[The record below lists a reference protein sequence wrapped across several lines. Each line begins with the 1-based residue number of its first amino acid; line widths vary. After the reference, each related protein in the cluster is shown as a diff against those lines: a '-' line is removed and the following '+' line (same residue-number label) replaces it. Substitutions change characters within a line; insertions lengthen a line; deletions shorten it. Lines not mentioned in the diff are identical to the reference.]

1 MDAAQVL
8 ALLRE
13 KDLQLATAESCT
25 AGLLSA
31 AVTAVPGASAV
42 FTCGVAAYSNDI
54 KRTVLGVPA
63 AALDTVGAVSAETAI
78 AMADG
83 VRRLADAAIGVS
95 VTGVAGPDPEEGKP
109 VGTVFL
115 ALANADRV
123 WVREMHPAPDC
134 TTREAVREKAVAIA
148 LDMIGQYATAYPAMT
163 AGSLPLTPP
172 VQNEVEIPQTAPVE
186 ERRRFLA
193 FLLPWKGDSPKE
205 RARKLLLPLLVCV
218 LIAGGFFSIRR
229 LLSVSVNQSLYN
241 NLQDM
246 YVSDN
251 TAAQNGDILPRFT
264 ALYAQNADIG
274 GWIRIDGTDI
284 SYPVMKNAGSDYY
297 ANHNFRQQYSDYGV
311 PYFDS
316 RNTLVS
322 SQSRNKT
329 LIIYGNNTGDGQM
342 FSSLLEYRRADFF
355 KEHAVI
361 DMSTLFSADKWQ
373 LFAVM
378 VLDPDEINAFAF
390 AKTEFADDDAFRQ
403 YVEDIRTR
411 SLLNTSVV
419 VTPEDDLLLLVTQA
433 KAEYGFENATFVA
446 VARRL
451 RENETAAA
459 VTVSRNPTVLMPRIW
474 VRRNA
479 RSSTTEPQTP
489 TTTVTT
495 ATATT
500 SGRTTVP
507 PTTDATPTTV
517 PPTTA
522 TTAPPS
528 KPTTTPP
535 SVSKPTTTTTAV
547 SPPSKSTVT
556 TTPDEAEKA
565 NDDTP

>member
-13 KDLQLATAESCT
+13 KNLQLATAESCT

-63 AALDTVGAVSAETAI
+63 ATLDTVGAVSAETAV

-95 VTGVAGPDPEEGKP
+95 VTGVAGPDTEEGKP

-115 ALANADRV
+115 ALANASRV
-123 WVREMHPAPDC
+123 WVREMQPSPDC

-148 LDMIGQYATAYPAMT
+148 LEMIGQYATAYPAMT
-163 AGSLPLTPP
+163 AGSLPLPPP
-172 VQNEVEIPQTAPVE
+172 VQNKVEIPQTAPVV

-205 RARKLLLPLLVCV
+205 RVRKLLLPLLVCV
-218 LIAGGFFSIRR
+218 LIAGGFFSVRR
-229 LLSVSVNQSLYN
+229 LLSVSVNQSLYS
-241 NLQDM
+241 NLQNM
-246 YVSDN
+246 YISDN

-297 ANHNFRQQYSDYGV
+297 ANHNFRQQYSAYGV

-433 KAEYGFENATFVA
+433 KAEYGFENASFVA

-451 RENETAAA
+451 RENETASA
-459 VTVSRNPTVLMPRIW
+459 VAVSRNPTVLMPRIW

-489 TTTVTT
+489 TTTAVTT

-507 PTTDATPTTV
+507 STKDATPTTV

-522 TTAPPS
+522 TVVPS
-528 KPTTTPP
+528 SNPTTTSS
-535 SVSKPTTTTTAV
+535 SVPNPPTTATTA
-547 SPPSKSTVT
+547 SSQLTAAT
-556 TTPDEAEKA
+556 AGEAKKA
-565 NDDTP
+565 NKGTP

>member
-13 KDLQLATAESCT
+13 KNLQLATAESCT

-63 AALDTVGAVSAETAI
+63 ATLDTVGAVSAETAV

-95 VTGVAGPDPEEGKP
+95 VTGVAGPDTEEGKP

-115 ALANADRV
+115 ALANASRV
-123 WVREMHPAPDC
+123 WVREMQPSPDC

-148 LDMIGQYATAYPAMT
+148 LEMIGQYATAYPAMT
-163 AGSLPLTPP
+163 AGSLPLPPP
-172 VQNEVEIPQTAPVE
+172 VQNKVEIPQTAPVV

-218 LIAGGFFSIRR
+218 LIAGGFFSVRR
-229 LLSVSVNQSLYN
+229 LLSVSVNQSLYS
-241 NLQDM
+241 NLQNM
-246 YVSDN
+246 YISDN

-297 ANHNFRQQYSDYGV
+297 ANHNFRQQYSAYGV

-433 KAEYGFENATFVA
+433 KAEYGFENASFVA

-451 RENETAAA
+451 RENETASA
-459 VTVSRNPTVLMPRIW
+459 VAVSRNPTVLMPRIW

-489 TTTVTT
+489 TTTAVTT

-507 PTTDATPTTV
+507 STTDATSTTV

-522 TTAPPS
+522 TVVPS
-528 KPTTTPP
+528 SNPTTTSS
-535 SVSKPTTTTTAV
+535 SVPNPPTTATTA
-547 SPPSKSTVT
+547 SSQLTAAT
-556 TTPDEAEKA
+556 AGEAKKA
-565 NDDTP
+565 NKGTP

>member
-13 KDLQLATAESCT
+13 KNLQLATAESCT

-63 AALDTVGAVSAETAI
+63 ATLDTVGAVSAETAV

-95 VTGVAGPDPEEGKP
+95 VTGVAGPDTEEGKP

-115 ALANADRV
+115 ALANASRV
-123 WVREMHPAPDC
+123 WVREMQPSPDC

-148 LDMIGQYATAYPAMT
+148 LEMIGQYATAYPAMT
-163 AGSLPLTPP
+163 AGSLMLPP
-172 VQNEVEIPQTAPVE
+172 PEKNKVEIPQTAPVE

-205 RARKLLLPLLVCV
+205 RVRKLLLPLLVCV
-218 LIAGGFFSIRR
+218 LIAGGFFSVRR
-229 LLSVSVNQSLYN
+229 LLSVSVNQSLYSD
-241 NLQDM
+241 LQNM
-246 YVSDN
+246 YISDN

-297 ANHNFRQQYSDYGV
+297 ANHNFRQQYSAYGV

-329 LIIYGNNTGDGQM
+329 LILYGNNTGDGQM

-433 KAEYGFENATFVA
+433 KEEYGFENATFVA

-451 RENETAAA
+451 RDNETASA
-459 VTVSRNPTVLMPRIW
+459 VAVSRNPTVLMPRIW

-479 RSSTTEPQTP
+479 RSSTIKPQTP
-489 TTTVTT
+489 TTTAVTT

-500 SGRTTVP
+500 SGRPTVP
-507 PTTDATPTTV
+507 STTDATPTTAPPPTTATV
-517 PPTTA
+517 VPSSNPTTTSSSVPKPPTTA
-522 TTAPPS
+522 TTAS
-528 KPTTTPP
+528 
-535 SVSKPTTTTTAV
+535 SQLTAA
-547 SPPSKSTVT
+547 TAG
-556 TTPDEAEKA
+556 EAK
-565 NDDTP
+565 

>member
-13 KDLQLATAESCT
+13 KNLQLATAESCT

-63 AALDTVGAVSAETAI
+63 ATLDTVGAVSAETAV

-83 VRRLADAAIGVS
+83 VRRLADTAIGVS
-95 VTGVAGPDPEEGKP
+95 VTGVAGPDTEEGKP

-115 ALANADRV
+115 ALANASRV
-123 WVREMHPAPDC
+123 WVREMQPAPDC

-148 LDMIGQYATAYPAMT
+148 LEMIGQYATAYPAMT
-163 AGSLPLTPP
+163 AGSLPLPPP
-172 VQNEVEIPQTAPVE
+172 VQNKVEIPQTAPVV

-218 LIAGGFFSIRR
+218 LIAGGFFSVRR
-229 LLSVSVNQSLYN
+229 LLSVSVNQSLYS
-241 NLQDM
+241 NLQNM
-246 YVSDN
+246 YISDN

-297 ANHNFRQQYSDYGV
+297 ANHNFRQQYSAYGV

-433 KAEYGFENATFVA
+433 KEEYGFENATFVA

-451 RENETAAA
+451 RDNETASA
-459 VTVSRNPTVLMPRIW
+459 VAVSRNPTVLMPRIW

-479 RSSTTEPQTP
+479 RSSTIEPQTP
-489 TTTVTT
+489 TTTTVTT
-495 ATATT
+495 ATVTT

-507 PTTDATPTTV
+507 STTDATPTTV

-522 TTAPPS
+522 TVVPS
-528 KPTTTPP
+528 SNPTTTSS
-535 SVSKPTTTTTAV
+535 SVPNPPTTATTA
-547 SPPSKSTVT
+547 SSQLTAAT
-556 TTPDEAEKA
+556 AGEAKKA
-565 NDDTP
+565 NKGTP

>member
-13 KDLQLATAESCT
+13 KNLQLATAESCT

-63 AALDTVGAVSAETAI
+63 ATLDTVGAVSAETAI
-78 AMADG
+78 AMAGG

-95 VTGVAGPDPEEGKP
+95 VTGVAGPDTEEGKP

-148 LDMIGQYATAYPAMT
+148 LEMIGQYATAYPAMT
-163 AGSLPLTPP
+163 AGSLPLPPP

-205 RARKLLLPLLVCV
+205 RVRKLLLPLLVCV
-218 LIAGGFFSIRR
+218 LIAGGFFSVRR
-229 LLSVSVNQSLYN
+229 LLSVSVNQSLYS
-241 NLQDM
+241 NLQNM
-246 YVSDN
+246 YISDN

-297 ANHNFRQQYSDYGV
+297 ANHNFRQQYSAYGV

-451 RENETAAA
+451 RENETASA
-459 VTVSRNPTVLMPRIW
+459 VAVSRNPTVLMPRIW

-489 TTTVTT
+489 TTTAVTT

-507 PTTDATPTTV
+507 STTDATPTTAPPTTTATV
-517 PPTTA
+517 VPSSNPTTTSSSVPNPPTTA
-522 TTAPPS
+522 TTAS
-528 KPTTTPP
+528 
-535 SVSKPTTTTTAV
+535 SQLTAA
-547 SPPSKSTVT
+547 TAG
-556 TTPDEAEKA
+556 EAKKA
-565 NDDTP
+565 NKGTP

>member
-13 KDLQLATAESCT
+13 KNLQLATAESCT

-63 AALDTVGAVSAETAI
+63 ATLDTVGAVSAETAV

-95 VTGVAGPDPEEGKP
+95 VTGVAGPDTEEGKP

-115 ALANADRV
+115 ALANASRV
-123 WVREMHPAPDC
+123 WVREMQPSPDC

-148 LDMIGQYATAYPAMT
+148 LEMIGQYATAYPAMT
-163 AGSLPLTPP
+163 AGSLPLPPP
-172 VQNEVEIPQTAPVE
+172 VQNKVEIPQTAPVV

-218 LIAGGFFSIRR
+218 LIAGGFFSVRR
-229 LLSVSVNQSLYN
+229 LLSVSVNQSLYS
-241 NLQDM
+241 NLQNM
-246 YVSDN
+246 YISDN

-297 ANHNFRQQYSDYGV
+297 ANHNFRQQYSAYGV

-451 RENETAAA
+451 RENETASA
-459 VTVSRNPTVLMPRIW
+459 VAVSRNPTVLMPRIW

-479 RSSTTEPQTP
+479 RSSTIEPQTP
-489 TTTVTT
+489 TTTAVTT

-507 PTTDATPTTV
+507 STTDATPTTV

-522 TTAPPS
+522 TVVPS
-528 KPTTTPP
+528 SNPTTTSS
-535 SVSKPTTTTTAV
+535 SVPNPPTTATTA
-547 SPPSKSTVT
+547 SSQLTAAT
-556 TTPDEAEKA
+556 AGEAKKA
-565 NDDTP
+565 NKGTP

>member
-1 MDAAQVL
+1 MDAVQVL

-13 KDLQLATAESCT
+13 KNLQLATAESCT

-31 AVTAVPGASAV
+31 TVTAVPGASSV

-63 AALDTVGAVSAETAI
+63 ATLDTVGAVSAETAV

-95 VTGVAGPDPEEGKP
+95 VTGVAGPDTEEGKP

-115 ALANADRV
+115 ALANASRV
-123 WVREMHPAPDC
+123 WVREMQPSPDC

-148 LDMIGQYATAYPAMT
+148 LEMIGQYATAYPAMT
-163 AGSLPLTPP
+163 AGSLMLPPP
-172 VQNEVEIPQTAPVE
+172 VKNKVEIPQTVPVE

-205 RARKLLLPLLVCV
+205 RVRKLLLPLLVCV
-218 LIAGGFFSIRR
+218 LIAGGFFSVRR
-229 LLSVSVNQSLYN
+229 LLSVSVNQSLYSD
-241 NLQDM
+241 LQNM
-246 YVSDN
+246 YISDN

-297 ANHNFRQQYSDYGV
+297 ANHNFRQQYSAYGV

-433 KAEYGFENATFVA
+433 KEEYGFENATFVA

-451 RENETAAA
+451 RDNETASA
-459 VTVSRNPTVLMPRIW
+459 VAVSRNPTVLMPRIW

-479 RSSTTEPQTP
+479 RSSTVKPQTP
-489 TTTVTT
+489 TTTAVTT

-500 SGRTTVP
+500 SGRITVP
-507 PTTDATPTTV
+507 STTDATPTTAPPPTTATV
-517 PPTTA
+517 VPSSNPTTTSSSVPKPPTTA
-522 TTAPPS
+522 TTAS
-528 KPTTTPP
+528 
-535 SVSKPTTTTTAV
+535 SQLTAE
-547 SPPSKSTVT
+547 TAG
-556 TTPDEAEKA
+556 EAK
-565 NDDTP
+565 

>member
-13 KDLQLATAESCT
+13 KNLQLATAESCT

-63 AALDTVGAVSAETAI
+63 ATLDTVGAVSVETAV

-95 VTGVAGPDPEEGKP
+95 VTGVAGPDTEEGKP

-115 ALANADRV
+115 ALANASRV
-123 WVREMHPAPDC
+123 WVREMQPAPDC

-163 AGSLPLTPP
+163 AGSLPLPPP
-172 VQNEVEIPQTAPVE
+172 VQNKVEIPQTAPVE

-218 LIAGGFFSIRR
+218 LIAGGFFSVRR
-229 LLSVSVNQSLYN
+229 LLSVSVNQSLYS
-241 NLQDM
+241 NLQNM
-246 YVSDN
+246 YISDN

-297 ANHNFRQQYSDYGV
+297 ANHNFRQQYSAYGV

-433 KAEYGFENATFVA
+433 KEEYGFENATFVA

-451 RENETAAA
+451 RDNETASA
-459 VTVSRNPTVLMPRIW
+459 VAVSRNPTVLMPRIW

-479 RSSTTEPQTP
+479 RSSTIEPQTP
-489 TTTVTT
+489 TTTTVTT

-507 PTTDATPTTV
+507 STTDATPTTV

-522 TTAPPS
+522 TVVPS
-528 KPTTTPP
+528 SNPTTTSS
-535 SVSKPTTTTTAV
+535 SVPNPPTTATTA
-547 SPPSKSTVT
+547 SSQLTAAT
-556 TTPDEAEKA
+556 AGEAKKA
-565 NDDTP
+565 NKGTP

>member
-13 KDLQLATAESCT
+13 KNLQLATAESCT

-63 AALDTVGAVSAETAI
+63 ATLDTVGAVSAETAV

-83 VRRLADAAIGVS
+83 VRRLADTAIGVS
-95 VTGVAGPDPEEGKP
+95 VTGVAGPDTEEGKP

-115 ALANADRV
+115 ALANASRV
-123 WVREMHPAPDC
+123 WVREMQPAPDC

-148 LDMIGQYATAYPAMT
+148 LEMIGQYATAYPAMT
-163 AGSLPLTPP
+163 AGSLPLPPP
-172 VQNEVEIPQTAPVE
+172 VQNKVEIPQTAPVV

-218 LIAGGFFSIRR
+218 LIAGGFFSVRR
-229 LLSVSVNQSLYN
+229 LLSVSVNQSLYS
-241 NLQDM
+241 NLQNM
-246 YVSDN
+246 YISDN

-297 ANHNFRQQYSDYGV
+297 ANHNFRQQYSAYGV

-329 LIIYGNNTGDGQM
+329 LIIYGNNRHRHEHP
-342 FSSLLEYRRADFF
+342 FFRR
-355 KEHAVI
+355 
-361 DMSTLFSADKWQ
+361 
-373 LFAVM
+373 
-378 VLDPDEINAFAF
+378 
-390 AKTEFADDDAFRQ
+390 
-403 YVEDIRTR
+403 
-411 SLLNTSVV
+411 
-419 VTPEDDLLLLVTQA
+419 
-433 KAEYGFENATFVA
+433 
-446 VARRL
+446 
-451 RENETAAA
+451 
-459 VTVSRNPTVLMPRIW
+459 
-474 VRRNA
+474 
-479 RSSTTEPQTP
+479 
-489 TTTVTT
+489 
-495 ATATT
+495 
-500 SGRTTVP
+500 
-507 PTTDATPTTV
+507 
-517 PPTTA
+517 
-522 TTAPPS
+522 
-528 KPTTTPP
+528 
-535 SVSKPTTTTTAV
+535 
-547 SPPSKSTVT
+547 
-556 TTPDEAEKA
+556 
-565 NDDTP
+565 

>member
-13 KDLQLATAESCT
+13 KNLQLATAESCT

-63 AALDTVGAVSAETAI
+63 ATLDTVGAVSAETAV

-95 VTGVAGPDPEEGKP
+95 VTGVAGPDTEEGKP

-115 ALANADRV
+115 ALANASRV
-123 WVREMHPAPDC
+123 WVREMQPSPDC

-148 LDMIGQYATAYPAMT
+148 LEMIGQYATAYPAMT
-163 AGSLPLTPP
+163 AGSLPLPPP
-172 VQNEVEIPQTAPVE
+172 VQNKVEIPQTAPVV

-218 LIAGGFFSIRR
+218 LIAGGFFSVRR
-229 LLSVSVNQSLYN
+229 LLSVSVNQSLYS
-241 NLQDM
+241 NLQNM
-246 YVSDN
+246 YISDN

-297 ANHNFRQQYSDYGV
+297 ANHNFRQQYSAYGV

-433 KAEYGFENATFVA
+433 KAEYGFENASFVA

-451 RENETAAA
+451 RENETASA
-459 VTVSRNPTVLMPRIW
+459 VAVSRNPTVLMPRIW

-489 TTTVTT
+489 TTTAVTT

-507 PTTDATPTTV
+507 STTDATPTTV

-522 TTAPPS
+522 TVVPS
-528 KPTTTPP
+528 SNPTTTSS
-535 SVSKPTTTTTAV
+535 SVPNPPTTATTA
-547 SPPSKSTVT
+547 SSQLTAAT
-556 TTPDEAEKA
+556 AGEAKKA
-565 NDDTP
+565 NKGTP

>member
-13 KDLQLATAESCT
+13 KNLQLATAESCT

-31 AVTAVPGASAV
+31 AVTTVPGASAV

-63 AALDTVGAVSAETAI
+63 ATLDTVGAVSAETAV

-95 VTGVAGPDPEEGKP
+95 VTGVAGPDTEEGKP

-115 ALANADRV
+115 ALANASRV
-123 WVREMHPAPDC
+123 WVREMQPSPDC

-163 AGSLPLTPP
+163 AGSLPLPPP
-172 VQNEVEIPQTAPVE
+172 VQNKVEIPQTAPVV

-205 RARKLLLPLLVCV
+205 RVRKLLLPLLVCV
-218 LIAGGFFSIRR
+218 LIAGGFFSVRR
-229 LLSVSVNQSLYN
+229 LLSVSVNQSLYS
-241 NLQDM
+241 NLQNM
-246 YVSDN
+246 YISDN

-297 ANHNFRQQYSDYGV
+297 ANHNFRQQYSAYGV

-433 KAEYGFENATFVA
+433 KAEYGFENASFVA

-451 RENETAAA
+451 RENETASA
-459 VTVSRNPTVLMPRIW
+459 VAVSRNPTVLMPRIW

-489 TTTVTT
+489 TTTAVTT

-507 PTTDATPTTV
+507 STTDATPTTV

-522 TTAPPS
+522 TVVPS
-528 KPTTTPP
+528 SNPTTTSS
-535 SVSKPTTTTTAV
+535 SVPNPPTTATTA
-547 SPPSKSTVT
+547 SSQLTAAT
-556 TTPDEAEKA
+556 AGEAKKA
-565 NDDTP
+565 NKGSP

>member
-13 KDLQLATAESCT
+13 KNLQLATAESCT

-63 AALDTVGAVSAETAI
+63 ATLDTVGAVSAETAV

-95 VTGVAGPDPEEGKP
+95 VTGVAGPDTEEGKP

-115 ALANADRV
+115 ALANASRV
-123 WVREMHPAPDC
+123 WVREMQPSPDC

-148 LDMIGQYATAYPAMT
+148 LEMIGQYATAYPAMT
-163 AGSLPLTPP
+163 ACSLMLPP
-172 VQNEVEIPQTAPVE
+172 PEKNKVEIPQTAPVE

-205 RARKLLLPLLVCV
+205 RVRKLLLPLLVCV
-218 LIAGGFFSIRR
+218 LIAGGFFSVRR
-229 LLSVSVNQSLYN
+229 LLSVSVNQSLYSD
-241 NLQDM
+241 LQNM
-246 YVSDN
+246 YISDN

-297 ANHNFRQQYSDYGV
+297 ANHNFRQQYSAYGV

-329 LIIYGNNTGDGQM
+329 LILYGNNTGDGQM

-433 KAEYGFENATFVA
+433 KEEYGFENATFVA

-451 RENETAAA
+451 RDNETASA
-459 VTVSRNPTVLMPRIW
+459 VAVSRNPTVLMPRIW

-479 RSSTTEPQTP
+479 RSSTIKPQTP
-489 TTTVTT
+489 TTTAVTT

-500 SGRTTVP
+500 SGRPTVP
-507 PTTDATPTTV
+507 STTDATPTTAPPPTTATV
-517 PPTTA
+517 VPSSNPTTTSSSVPKPPTTA
-522 TTAPPS
+522 TTAS
-528 KPTTTPP
+528 
-535 SVSKPTTTTTAV
+535 SQLTAA
-547 SPPSKSTVT
+547 TAG
-556 TTPDEAEKA
+556 EAK
-565 NDDTP
+565 

>member
-13 KDLQLATAESCT
+13 KNLQLATAESCT

-63 AALDTVGAVSAETAI
+63 ATLDTVGAVSAETAV

-95 VTGVAGPDPEEGKP
+95 VTGVAGPDTEEGKP

-115 ALANADRV
+115 ALANASRV
-123 WVREMHPAPDC
+123 WVREMQPSPDC

-148 LDMIGQYATAYPAMT
+148 LEMIGQYATAYPAMT
-163 AGSLPLTPP
+163 AGSLPLPPP
-172 VQNEVEIPQTAPVE
+172 VQNKVEIPQTAPVV

-218 LIAGGFFSIRR
+218 LIAGGFFSVRR
-229 LLSVSVNQSLYN
+229 LLSVSVNQSLYS
-241 NLQDM
+241 NLQNM
-246 YVSDN
+246 YISDN

-297 ANHNFRQQYSDYGV
+297 ANHNFRQQYSAYGV

-433 KAEYGFENATFVA
+433 KEEYGFENATFVA

-451 RENETAAA
+451 RDNETASA
-459 VTVSRNPTVLMPRIW
+459 VAVSRNPTVLMPRIW

-479 RSSTTEPQTP
+479 RSSTIEPQTP
-489 TTTVTT
+489 TTTTVTT
-495 ATATT
+495 ATVTT

-507 PTTDATPTTV
+507 STTDATPTTV

-522 TTAPPS
+522 TVVPS
-528 KPTTTPP
+528 SNPTTTSS
-535 SVSKPTTTTTAV
+535 SVPNPPTTATTA
-547 SPPSKSTVT
+547 SSQLTAAT
-556 TTPDEAEKA
+556 AGEAKKA
-565 NDDTP
+565 NKGTP

>member
-13 KDLQLATAESCT
+13 KNLQLATAESCT

-63 AALDTVGAVSAETAI
+63 ATLDTVGAVSAETAV

-83 VRRLADAAIGVS
+83 VRRLADTAIGVS
-95 VTGVAGPDPEEGKP
+95 VTGVAGPDTEEGKP

-115 ALANADRV
+115 ALANASRV
-123 WVREMHPAPDC
+123 WVREMQPAPDC

-148 LDMIGQYATAYPAMT
+148 LEMIGQYATAYPAMT
-163 AGSLPLTPP
+163 AGSLPLPPP
-172 VQNEVEIPQTAPVE
+172 VQNKVEIPQTAPVV

-218 LIAGGFFSIRR
+218 LIAGGFFSVRR
-229 LLSVSVNQSLYN
+229 LLSVSVNQSLYS
-241 NLQDM
+241 NLQNM
-246 YVSDN
+246 YISDN

-297 ANHNFRQQYSDYGV
+297 ANHNFRQQYSSYGV

-390 AKTEFADDDAFRQ
+390 AKTEFADDDVFRQ

-433 KAEYGFENATFVA
+433 KEEYGFENATFVA

-451 RENETAAA
+451 RDNETASA
-459 VTVSRNPTVLMPRIW
+459 VAVSRNPTVLMPRIW

-479 RSSTTEPQTP
+479 RSSTIEPQTP
-489 TTTVTT
+489 TTTAVTT

-507 PTTDATPTTV
+507 STTDATPTTV

-522 TTAPPS
+522 TVVPS
-528 KPTTTPP
+528 SNPTTTSS
-535 SVSKPTTTTTAV
+535 SVPNPPTTATTA
-547 SPPSKSTVT
+547 SSQLTAAT
-556 TTPDEAEKA
+556 AGEAKKA
-565 NDDTP
+565 NKGTP

>member
-13 KDLQLATAESCT
+13 KNLQLATAESCT

-63 AALDTVGAVSAETAI
+63 ATLDTVGAVSAETAV

-95 VTGVAGPDPEEGKP
+95 VTGVAGPDTEEGKP

-115 ALANADRV
+115 ALANASRV

-148 LDMIGQYATAYPAMT
+148 LEMIGQYATAYPAMT
-163 AGSLPLTPP
+163 AGSLPLPPP
-172 VQNEVEIPQTAPVE
+172 VQNKVEIPQTAPVV

-218 LIAGGFFSIRR
+218 LIAGGFFSVRR
-229 LLSVSVNQSLYN
+229 LLSVSVNQSLYS
-241 NLQDM
+241 NLQNM
-246 YVSDN
+246 YISDN

-297 ANHNFRQQYSDYGV
+297 ANHNFRQQYSAYGV

-390 AKTEFADDDAFRQ
+390 AKTEFADDDVFRQ

-433 KAEYGFENATFVA
+433 KEEYGFENATFVA

-451 RENETAAA
+451 RDNETASA
-459 VTVSRNPTVLMPRIW
+459 VAVSRNPTVLMPRIW

-489 TTTVTT
+489 TTTAVTT

-507 PTTDATPTTV
+507 STTDATPTTV

-522 TTAPPS
+522 TVVPS
-528 KPTTTPP
+528 SNPTTTSS
-535 SVSKPTTTTTAV
+535 SVPNPPTTATTA
-547 SPPSKSTVT
+547 SSQLTAAT
-556 TTPDEAEKA
+556 AGEAKKA
-565 NDDTP
+565 NKGTP

>member
-13 KDLQLATAESCT
+13 KNLQLATAESCT

-63 AALDTVGAVSAETAI
+63 ATLDTVGAVSAETAI
-78 AMADG
+78 AMAGG

-95 VTGVAGPDPEEGKP
+95 VTGVAGPDTEEGKP

-163 AGSLPLTPP
+163 AGSLPLPPP

-205 RARKLLLPLLVCV
+205 RVRKLLLPLLVCV
-218 LIAGGFFSIRR
+218 LIAGGFFSVRR
-229 LLSVSVNQSLYN
+229 LLSVSVNQSLYS
-241 NLQDM
+241 NLQNM
-246 YVSDN
+246 YISDN

-297 ANHNFRQQYSDYGV
+297 ANHNFRQQYSAYGV

-322 SQSRNKT
+322 SQSRNKA

-390 AKTEFADDDAFRQ
+390 AKTEFSDDDAFRQ

-451 RENETAAA
+451 RENETASA
-459 VTVSRNPTVLMPRIW
+459 VAVSRNPTVLMPRIW

-489 TTTVTT
+489 TTTAVTT

-507 PTTDATPTTV
+507 PTTDATPTTAPPPTTATV
-517 PPTTA
+517 VPPTNPTTTSSSVPKPPTTA
-522 TTAPPS
+522 TTAS
-528 KPTTTPP
+528 SQLTAATAGEAKRANENTP
-535 SVSKPTTTTTAV
+535 
-547 SPPSKSTVT
+547 
-556 TTPDEAEKA
+556 
-565 NDDTP
+565 

>member
-13 KDLQLATAESCT
+13 KNLQLATAESCT

-63 AALDTVGAVSAETAI
+63 ATLDTVGAVSAETAV

-83 VRRLADAAIGVS
+83 VRRLADTAIGVS
-95 VTGVAGPDPEEGKP
+95 VTGVAGPDTEEGKP

-115 ALANADRV
+115 ALANASRV
-123 WVREMHPAPDC
+123 WVREMQTAPDC

-148 LDMIGQYATAYPAMT
+148 LEMIGQYATAYPAMT
-163 AGSLPLTPP
+163 AGSLPLPPP
-172 VQNEVEIPQTAPVE
+172 VQNKVEIPQTAPVV

-218 LIAGGFFSIRR
+218 LIAGGFFSVRR
-229 LLSVSVNQSLYN
+229 LLSVSVNQSLYS
-241 NLQDM
+241 NLQNM
-246 YVSDN
+246 YISDN

-297 ANHNFRQQYSDYGV
+297 ANHNFRQQYSAYGV

-390 AKTEFADDDAFRQ
+390 AKTEFADDDVFRQ

-433 KAEYGFENATFVA
+433 KEEYGFENATFVA

-451 RENETAAA
+451 RDNETASA
-459 VTVSRNPTVLMPRIW
+459 VAVSRNPTVLMPRIW

-479 RSSTTEPQTP
+479 RSSTIEPQTP
-489 TTTVTT
+489 TTTTVTT
-495 ATATT
+495 ATVTT

-507 PTTDATPTTV
+507 STTDATPTTV

-522 TTAPPS
+522 TVVPS
-528 KPTTTPP
+528 SNPTTTSS
-535 SVSKPTTTTTAV
+535 SVPNPPTTATTA
-547 SPPSKSTVT
+547 SSQLTAAT
-556 TTPDEAEKA
+556 AGEAKKA
-565 NDDTP
+565 NKGTP

>member
-13 KDLQLATAESCT
+13 KNLQLATAESCT

-63 AALDTVGAVSAETAI
+63 ATLDTVGAVSAETAV

-83 VRRLADAAIGVS
+83 VRRLADTAIGVS
-95 VTGVAGPDPEEGKP
+95 VTGVAGPDTEEGKP

-115 ALANADRV
+115 ALANASRV
-123 WVREMHPAPDC
+123 WVREMQPAPDC

-148 LDMIGQYATAYPAMT
+148 LEMIGQYATAYPAMT
-163 AGSLPLTPP
+163 AGSLPLPPP
-172 VQNEVEIPQTAPVE
+172 VQNKVEIPQTAPVV

-218 LIAGGFFSIRR
+218 LIAGGFFSVRR
-229 LLSVSVNQSLYN
+229 LLSVSVNQSLYS
-241 NLQDM
+241 NLQNM
-246 YVSDN
+246 YISDN

-297 ANHNFRQQYSDYGV
+297 ANHNFRQQYSAYGV

-390 AKTEFADDDAFRQ
+390 AKTEFADDDVFRQ

-433 KAEYGFENATFVA
+433 KEEYGFENATFVA

-451 RENETAAA
+451 RDNETASA
-459 VTVSRNPTVLMPRIW
+459 VAVSRNPTVLMPRIW

-479 RSSTTEPQTP
+479 RSSTIEPQTP
-489 TTTVTT
+489 TTTTVTT
-495 ATATT
+495 ATVTT

-507 PTTDATPTTV
+507 STTDATPTTV

-522 TTAPPS
+522 TVVPS
-528 KPTTTPP
+528 SNPTTTSS
-535 SVSKPTTTTTAV
+535 SVPNPPTTATTA
-547 SPPSKSTVT
+547 SSQLTAAT
-556 TTPDEAEKA
+556 AGEAKKA
-565 NDDTP
+565 NKGTP

>member
-13 KDLQLATAESCT
+13 KNLQLATAESCT

-63 AALDTVGAVSAETAI
+63 ATLDTVGAVSAETAV

-95 VTGVAGPDPEEGKP
+95 VTGVAGPDTEEGKP

-115 ALANADRV
+115 ALANASRV
-123 WVREMHPAPDC
+123 WVREMQPAPDC

-163 AGSLPLTPP
+163 AGSLPLPPP
-172 VQNEVEIPQTAPVE
+172 VQNKVEIPQTAPVV

-218 LIAGGFFSIRR
+218 LIAGGFFSVRR
-229 LLSVSVNQSLYN
+229 LLSVSVNQSLYS
-241 NLQDM
+241 NLQNM
-246 YVSDN
+246 YISDN

-297 ANHNFRQQYSDYGV
+297 ANHNFRQQYSAYGV

-433 KAEYGFENATFVA
+433 KEEYGFENATFVA

-451 RENETAAA
+451 RDNETASA
-459 VTVSRNPTVLMPRIW
+459 VAVSRNPTVLMPRIW

-479 RSSTTEPQTP
+479 RSSTIEPQTP
-489 TTTVTT
+489 TTTAVTT

-507 PTTDATPTTV
+507 STTDATPTTV

-522 TTAPPS
+522 TVVPS
-528 KPTTTPP
+528 SNPTTTSS
-535 SVSKPTTTTTAV
+535 SVPNPPTTATTA
-547 SPPSKSTVT
+547 SSQLTAAT
-556 TTPDEAEKA
+556 AGEAKKA
-565 NDDTP
+565 NKGTP

>member
-13 KDLQLATAESCT
+13 KNLQLATAESCT

-63 AALDTVGAVSAETAI
+63 ATLDTVGAVSAETAV

-95 VTGVAGPDPEEGKP
+95 VTGVAGPDTEEGKP

-115 ALANADRV
+115 ALANASRV
-123 WVREMHPAPDC
+123 WVREMQPSPDC

-148 LDMIGQYATAYPAMT
+148 LEMIGQYATAYPAMT
-163 AGSLPLTPP
+163 AGSLMLPPP
-172 VQNEVEIPQTAPVE
+172 VKNKVEIPQTAPVE

-205 RARKLLLPLLVCV
+205 RVRKLLLPLLVCV
-218 LIAGGFFSIRR
+218 LIAGGFFSVRR
-229 LLSVSVNQSLYN
+229 LLSVSVNQSLYS
-241 NLQDM
+241 NLQNM
-246 YVSDN
+246 YISDN

-297 ANHNFRQQYSDYGV
+297 ANHNFRQQYSAYGV

-433 KAEYGFENATFVA
+433 KEEYGFENATFVA

-451 RENETAAA
+451 RDNETASA
-459 VTVSRNPTVLMPRIW
+459 VAVSRNPTVLMPRIW

-479 RSSTTEPQTP
+479 RSSTVKPQTP
-489 TTTVTT
+489 TTTAVTT

-500 SGRTTVP
+500 SGRPTVP
-507 PTTDATPTTV
+507 STTDATPTTAPPPTTATV
-517 PPTTA
+517 VPSYNPTTTSSSVPKPPTTA
-522 TTAPPS
+522 TTAS
-528 KPTTTPP
+528 
-535 SVSKPTTTTTAV
+535 SQLTAA
-547 SPPSKSTVT
+547 TAG
-556 TTPDEAEKA
+556 EAK
-565 NDDTP
+565 

>member
-13 KDLQLATAESCT
+13 KNLQLATAESCT

-63 AALDTVGAVSAETAI
+63 ATLDTVGAVSAETAI
-78 AMADG
+78 AMAGG

-95 VTGVAGPDPEEGKP
+95 VTGVAGPDTEEGKP

-163 AGSLPLTPP
+163 AGSLPLPPP

-205 RARKLLLPLLVCV
+205 RVRKLLLPLLVCA
-218 LIAGGFFSIRR
+218 LIAGGFFSVRR
-229 LLSVSVNQSLYN
+229 LLSVSVNQSLYS

-246 YVSDN
+246 YISDN

-297 ANHNFRQQYSDYGV
+297 ANHNFRQQYSAYGV

-342 FSSLLEYRRADFF
+342 FSSLLKYRRADFF

-451 RENETAAA
+451 RENETASA
-459 VTVSRNPTVLMPRIW
+459 VAVSRNPTVLMPRIW

-489 TTTVTT
+489 TTTAVTT

-507 PTTDATPTTV
+507 PTTDATPTTAPPPTTATV
-517 PPTTA
+517 VPPSNPTTTSSSVPKPPTTA
-522 TTAPPS
+522 TTAS
-528 KPTTTPP
+528 SQLTAATAGEAKRANGNTP
-535 SVSKPTTTTTAV
+535 
-547 SPPSKSTVT
+547 
-556 TTPDEAEKA
+556 
-565 NDDTP
+565 

>member
-13 KDLQLATAESCT
+13 KNLQLATAESCT

-63 AALDTVGAVSAETAI
+63 ATLDTVGAVSAETAV

-95 VTGVAGPDPEEGKP
+95 VTGVAGPDTEEGKP

-115 ALANADRV
+115 ALANASRV
-123 WVREMHPAPDC
+123 WVREMQPAPDC

-163 AGSLPLTPP
+163 AGSLPLPPP
-172 VQNEVEIPQTAPVE
+172 VQNKVEIPQTAPVV

-218 LIAGGFFSIRR
+218 LIAGGFFSVRR
-229 LLSVSVNQSLYN
+229 LLSVSVNQSLYS
-241 NLQDM
+241 NLQNM
-246 YVSDN
+246 YISDN

-297 ANHNFRQQYSDYGV
+297 ANHNFRQQYSAYGV

-433 KAEYGFENATFVA
+433 KEEYGFENATFVA

-451 RENETAAA
+451 RDNETASA
-459 VTVSRNPTVLMPRIW
+459 VAVSRNPTVLMPRIW

-479 RSSTTEPQTP
+479 RSSTIEPQTP
-489 TTTVTT
+489 TTTTVTT
-495 ATATT
+495 ATVTT

-507 PTTDATPTTV
+507 STTDATPTTV

-522 TTAPPS
+522 TVVPS
-528 KPTTTPP
+528 SNPTTTSS
-535 SVSKPTTTTTAV
+535 SVPNPPTTATTA
-547 SPPSKSTVT
+547 SSQLTAAT
-556 TTPDEAEKA
+556 AGEAKKA
-565 NDDTP
+565 NKGTP

>member
-13 KDLQLATAESCT
+13 KNLQLATAESCT

-63 AALDTVGAVSAETAI
+63 ATLDTVGAVSAETAV

-83 VRRLADAAIGVS
+83 VRRLADTAIGVS
-95 VTGVAGPDPEEGKP
+95 VTGVAGPDTEEGKP

-115 ALANADRV
+115 ALANASRV
-123 WVREMHPAPDC
+123 WVREMQPAPDC

-148 LDMIGQYATAYPAMT
+148 LEMIGQYATAYPAMT
-163 AGSLPLTPP
+163 AGSLPLPPP
-172 VQNEVEIPQTAPVE
+172 VQNKVEIPQTAPVV

-218 LIAGGFFSIRR
+218 LIAGGFFSVRR
-229 LLSVSVNQSLYN
+229 LLSVSVNQSLYS
-241 NLQDM
+241 NLQNM
-246 YVSDN
+246 YISDN

-297 ANHNFRQQYSDYGV
+297 ANHNFRQQYSAYGV

-390 AKTEFADDDAFRQ
+390 AKTEFADDDVFRQ

-433 KAEYGFENATFVA
+433 KEEYGFENATFVA

-451 RENETAAA
+451 QDNETASA
-459 VTVSRNPTVLMPRIW
+459 VAVSRNPTVLMPRIW

-479 RSSTTEPQTP
+479 RSSTIEPQTP
-489 TTTVTT
+489 TTTAVTT

-507 PTTDATPTTV
+507 STTDATPTTAPPTTTATV
-517 PPTTA
+517 VPSSNPTTTSSSVPNPPTTA
-522 TTAPPS
+522 TTAS
-528 KPTTTPP
+528 
-535 SVSKPTTTTTAV
+535 SQLTAA
-547 SPPSKSTVT
+547 TAG
-556 TTPDEAEKA
+556 EAKKA
-565 NDDTP
+565 NKGTP

>member
-13 KDLQLATAESCT
+13 KNLQLATAESCT

-63 AALDTVGAVSAETAI
+63 ATLDTVGAVSAETAI
-78 AMADG
+78 AMAGG

-95 VTGVAGPDPEEGKP
+95 VTGVAGPDTEEGKP

-123 WVREMHPAPDC
+123 WVREMQPTSDC

-148 LDMIGQYATAYPAMT
+148 LEMIGQYATAYPAMT
-163 AGSLPLTPP
+163 AGSLPLPPP

-205 RARKLLLPLLVCV
+205 RVRKLLLPLLVCV
-218 LIAGGFFSIRR
+218 LIAGGFFSVRR
-229 LLSVSVNQSLYN
+229 LLSVSVNQSLYS
-241 NLQDM
+241 NLQNM
-246 YVSDN
+246 YISDN

-297 ANHNFRQQYSDYGV
+297 ANHNFRQQYSAYGV

-451 RENETAAA
+451 RENETASA
-459 VTVSRNPTVLMPRIW
+459 VAVSRNPTVLMPRIW

-489 TTTVTT
+489 TTTAVTT

-507 PTTDATPTTV
+507 PTTDATPTTAPPPTTATV
-517 PPTTA
+517 VPPSNPTTTSSSVPKPPTTA
-522 TTAPPS
+522 TTAS
-528 KPTTTPP
+528 
-535 SVSKPTTTTTAV
+535 SQLTAA
-547 SPPSKSTVT
+547 TA
-556 TTPDEAEKA
+556 DEAKRA
-565 NDDTP
+565 NGNTP

>member
-13 KDLQLATAESCT
+13 KNLQLATAESCT

-63 AALDTVGAVSAETAI
+63 ATLDTVGAVSAETAV

-83 VRRLADAAIGVS
+83 VRRLADTAIGVS
-95 VTGVAGPDPEEGKP
+95 VTGVAGPDTEEGKP

-115 ALANADRV
+115 ALANASRV
-123 WVREMHPAPDC
+123 WVREMQPSPDC

-148 LDMIGQYATAYPAMT
+148 LEMIGQYATAYPAMT
-163 AGSLPLTPP
+163 AGSLPLPPP
-172 VQNEVEIPQTAPVE
+172 VQNKVEIPQTAPVV

-218 LIAGGFFSIRR
+218 LIAGGFFSVRR
-229 LLSVSVNQSLYN
+229 LLSVSVNQSLYS
-241 NLQDM
+241 NLQNM
-246 YVSDN
+246 YISDN

-297 ANHNFRQQYSDYGV
+297 ANHNFRQQYSAYGV

-390 AKTEFADDDAFRQ
+390 AKTEFADDDVFRQ

-433 KAEYGFENATFVA
+433 KEEYGFENATFVA

-451 RENETAAA
+451 RDNETASA
-459 VTVSRNPTVLMPRIW
+459 VAVSRNPTVLMPRIW

-479 RSSTTEPQTP
+479 RSSTIEPQTP
-489 TTTVTT
+489 TTTAVTT

-500 SGRTTVP
+500 SGRTTVSS
-507 PTTDATPTTV
+507 TTDATPTTAPPPTTATV
-517 PPTTA
+517 VPSSNPTTTSSSVPNPPTTA
-522 TTAPPS
+522 TTAS
-528 KPTTTPP
+528 
-535 SVSKPTTTTTAV
+535 SQLTAA
-547 SPPSKSTVT
+547 TAG
-556 TTPDEAEKA
+556 EAKKA
-565 NDDTP
+565 NKGTP

>member
-13 KDLQLATAESCT
+13 KNLQLATAESCT

-63 AALDTVGAVSAETAI
+63 ATLDTVGAVSAETAV

-95 VTGVAGPDPEEGKP
+95 VTGVAGPDTEEGKP

-115 ALANADRV
+115 ALANASRV
-123 WVREMHPAPDC
+123 WVREMQPSPDC

-148 LDMIGQYATAYPAMT
+148 LEMIGQYATAYPAMT
-163 AGSLPLTPP
+163 AGSLPLPPP
-172 VQNEVEIPQTAPVE
+172 VQNKVEIPQTAPVV

-218 LIAGGFFSIRR
+218 LIAGGFFSVRR
-229 LLSVSVNQSLYN
+229 LLSVSVNQSLYS
-241 NLQDM
+241 NLQNM
-246 YVSDN
+246 YISDN

-297 ANHNFRQQYSDYGV
+297 ANHNFRQQYSAYGV

-433 KAEYGFENATFVA
+433 KAEYGFENASFVA

-451 RENETAAA
+451 RENETASA
-459 VTVSRNPTVLMPRIW
+459 VAVSRNPTVLMPRIW

-479 RSSTTEPQTP
+479 RSSTIEPQTP
-489 TTTVTT
+489 TTTAVTT

-507 PTTDATPTTV
+507 STTDATPTTV

-522 TTAPPS
+522 TVVPS
-528 KPTTTPP
+528 SNPTTTSS
-535 SVSKPTTTTTAV
+535 SVPNPPTTATTA
-547 SPPSKSTVT
+547 SSQLTAAT
-556 TTPDEAEKA
+556 AGEAKKA
-565 NDDTP
+565 NKGTP